1 MNHLSGR
8 RHHLIG
14 MPTRSPRAAKGR
26 QGPDGPQGD
35 ASQGGAW
42 DEDDSEALL
51 AEDKQAAG
59 LAEYG
64 QAGGTTRRQ
73 GPGEKH
79 DFMFKLLMIGDSGV
93 GKSSLLLRFAN
104 DEFQETY
111 MSTVGLDFKIR
122 TVEIDGKLIKLQMW
136 DTAGQERFR
145 TITSSCYRGAH
156 GIMVVYSVTD
166 RKTFDNVRHWLHEME
181 KYSDNDSV
189 VKLLVA
195 NKTDLLRVVEEEEGL
210 AFARELGME
219 FIETS
224 AKTRENVEDGFITV
238 AKRIM
243 DLNLV
248 APLQKAVAPV
258 AAPSTVVVGDKS
270 AGGSGKKKGCC

>member
-1 MNHLSGR
+1 
-8 RHHLIG
+8 
-14 MPTRSPRAAKGR
+14 MPTRSPRASKEKR
-26 QGPDGPQGD
+26 RD
-35 ASQGGAW
+35 APPEGEETW
-42 DEDDSEALL
+42 DEDDSLL
-51 AEDKQAAG
+51 AEEDKPGG

-166 RKTFDNVRHWLHEME
+166 QKTFDNVRHWLHEME
-181 KYSDNDSV
+181 KYSDNESV

-195 NKTDLLRVVEEEEGL
+195 NKTDLLRVVDEEEGA

-224 AKTRENVEDGFITV
+224 AKTRENVEDGFIMV

-243 DLNLV
+243 DLNVV
-248 APLQKAVAPV
+248 APLQKARAPV
-258 AAPSTVVVGDKS
+258 AAPSTVVVGDK
-270 AGGSGKKKGCC
+270 AGSGTRKKKGCC

>member
-1 MNHLSGR
+1 
-8 RHHLIG
+8 
-14 MPTRSPRAAKGR
+14 MPTRSPRKSG
-26 QGPDGPQGD
+26 GGGGGGDGGGGGAQSGD
-35 ASQGGAW
+35 ASDGSQW

-51 AEDKQAAG
+51 AEDKQAG

-64 QAGGTTRRQ
+64 QAGGSTRSNR
-73 GPGEKH
+73 PSEKH

-122 TVEIDGKLIKLQMW
+122 TVEIEGKLIKLQMW

-166 RKTFDNVRHWLHEME
+166 RRTFDNVRHWLHEME
-181 KYSDNDSV
+181 KYSDNESV

-195 NKTDLLRVVEEEEGL
+195 NKTDLLRVVEEEEG
-210 AFARELGME
+210 ATFATELGME

-224 AKTRENVEDGFITV
+224 AKTRENVEEGFITV

-243 DLNLV
+243 DLNVV
-248 APLQKAVAPV
+248 APLQKSRAP
-258 AAPSTVVVGDKS
+258 PPQSTVVVGDD
-270 AGGSGKKKGCC
+270 AGKKGAGKKGCC

>member
-1 MNHLSGR
+1 MTTLVSKSDRIGSGSGALS
-8 RHHLIG
+8 
-14 MPTRSPRAAKGR
+14 MPRGSPRAKSPNDWAE
-26 QGPDGPQGD
+26 
-35 ASQGGAW
+35 
-42 DEDDSEALL
+42 EDDSEALL
-51 AEDKQAAG
+51 AEDKKSADADLSG
-59 LAEYG
+59 YG
-64 QAGGTTRRQ
+64 QAGGATRRQ
-73 GPGEKH
+73 GPGDKH

-122 TVEIDGKLIKLQMW
+122 TVEIDGKLVKLQMW

-166 RKTFDNVRHWLHEME
+166 KRTFDNVQHWLHEME
-181 KYSDNDSV
+181 KYSDNESV

-195 NKTDLLRVVEEEEGL
+195 NKTDLLRVVEEDEG
-210 AFARELGME
+210 AQFAKELGME

-224 AKTRENVEDGFITV
+224 AKTRDNVEDAFTTV

-243 DLNLV
+243 KLNLV
-248 APLQKAVAPV
+248 QPLQKTAPP
-258 AAPSTVVVGDKS
+258 PSTVVVGDDEKR
-270 AGGSGKKKGCC
+270 KEKKGGCC

>member
-1 MNHLSGR
+1 MPR
-8 RHHLIG
+8 ARA
-14 MPTRSPRAAKGR
+14 PTRSPRKSGGGGGAN
-26 QGPDGPQGD
+26 GD
-35 ASQGGAW
+35 ATDGSQW

-51 AEDKQAAG
+51 AEDKQAG

-64 QAGGTTRRQ
+64 QAGGSTRSTR
-73 GPGEKH
+73 GGEKH
-79 DFMFKLLMIGDSGV
+79 DYMFKLLMIGDSGV

-122 TVEIDGKLIKLQMW
+122 TVEIDDKLIKLQMW

-166 RKTFDNVRHWLHEME
+166 RRTFDNVQHWLHEME
-181 KYSDNDSV
+181 KYSDNESV

-195 NKTDLLRVVEEEEGL
+195 NKTDLMRVVEEDEGRK
-210 AFARELGME
+210 FADELGME

-224 AKTRENVEDGFITV
+224 AKTSDNVEESFITV

-243 DLNLV
+243 ELNVV
-248 APLQKAVAPV
+248 APLEKTRAP
-258 AAPSTVVVGDKS
+258 PSTVVVGD
-270 AGGSGKKKGCC
+270 ADEAERRGKKGCC

>member
-1 MNHLSGR
+1 
-8 RHHLIG
+8 
-14 MPTRSPRAAKGR
+14 MPTRSPRKSSG
-26 QGPDGPQGD
+26 
-35 ASQGGAW
+35 GGASSGDVTDGSQW
-42 DEDDSEALL
+42 DEDDSQALL

-64 QAGGTTRRQ
+64 QAGGSTRSNRQ
-73 GPGEKH
+73 SEKH

-122 TVEIDGKLIKLQMW
+122 TVEIDDKLIKLQMW

-166 RKTFDNVRHWLHEME
+166 KRTFDNVRHWLHEME
-181 KYSDNDSV
+181 KYSDNESV

-195 NKTDLLRVVEEEEGL
+195 NKTDLMRVVEEDEGRKI
-210 AFARELGME
+210 AEELGMA

-224 AKTRENVEDGFITV
+224 AKTSDNVEESFITV

-243 DLNLV
+243 ELNVV
-248 APLQKAVAPV
+248 APLEKTRPP
-258 AAPSTVVVGDKS
+258 PSTVVVGDPEEAQRRGA
-270 AGGSGKKKGCC
+270 AGRKKGCC